1 MMNENILNVYTP
13 KDICH
18 TFAHADY
25 IVNPNV
31 SELENR
37 KRIITKYSLKN
48 SEHYCELPILL
59 YFRFFLL

>member
-1 MMNENILNVYTP
+1 MMNENILNVYMP

-48 SEHYCELPILL
+48 
-59 YFRFFLL
+59 